1 MIEKNYKKVFV
12 NVTADMRPDGVIR
25 PLYFRWTDGNKYEI
39 DKVRKIERAASLKVG
54 KGSTSKLPIPTGLRS
69 SRISNSSHSRASA
82 VPALAYT
89 GTPFFRSCP

>member
-39 DKVRKIERAASLKVG
+39 DKVIKIERAASLKVG
-54 KGSTSKLPIPTGLRS
+54 GCGLR
-69 SRISNSSHSRASA
+69 
-82 VPALAYT
+82 YT
-89 GTPFFRSCP
+89 VMVEGKERYFFLEDGKWFVEAEVRS